1 MSRPPSPLT
10 ALVARFFGPLL
21 TAVATVTGNLGLI
34 LATLVCGVFGTITGF
49 LPPRGDWTW
58 RFARVWSV
66 LLCASSGV
74 WVKSFFEQDLEPETG
89 YVFLANHQGLYDVPA
104 LILGIPGQARFLAK
118 KSLFRI
124 PVFGW
129 GLAAGGFVPVD
140 RADRHAARETFRV
153 AVERLEAG
161 KSIVIFPEETRSPD
175 GELLPFKRGGVLL
188 ALRTGFPIVPVG
200 IQGSLRVRQRD
211 SFAISPGRIC
221 VRYGRPIEVEEG
233 GVDGVRELQE
243 TVRGEIERLASCE
256 EDVVPGTDAAP

>member
-1 MSRPPSPLT
+1 MSRPPSPIV
-10 ALVARFFGPLL
+10 ALFVRLFGPLL
-21 TAVATVTGNLGLI
+21 TAVATVTGNVGLI
-34 LATLVCGVFGTITGF
+34 LATVVCGTLGTITGF

-58 RFARVWSV
+58 HCARLWSV

-74 WVKSFFEQDLEPETG
+74 WVKSLFEKELDPQAG
-89 YVFLANHQGLYDVPA
+89 YVFLANHQSLYDVPA

-118 KSLFRI
+118 RSLFKI

-153 AVERLEAG
+153 AIERLEAG

-188 ALRTGFPIVPVG
+188 ALRTGYPIVPVG
-200 IQGSLRVRQRD
+200 IQGSLGVRQRD
-211 SFAISPGRIC
+211 SFKVSPGRIC

-233 GVDGVRELQE
+233 GVDGIREMQE
-243 TVRGEIERLASCE
+243 TVRSEIERLAFCE
-256 EDVVPGTDAAP
+256 KDVVPGPEEAA